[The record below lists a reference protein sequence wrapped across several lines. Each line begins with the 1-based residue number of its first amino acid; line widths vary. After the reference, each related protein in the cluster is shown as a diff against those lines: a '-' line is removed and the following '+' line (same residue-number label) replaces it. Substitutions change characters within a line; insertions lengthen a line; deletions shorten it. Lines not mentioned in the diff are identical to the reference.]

1 MRAARL
7 AALSAALFLA
17 TGCGV
22 RSTDVV
28 EVGDPAYVRATP
40 TGPGS
45 VTLYFTGPGG
55 GVLPVVRPGEHEQS
69 PGGAVL
75 LLLSGPTDAEKEAG
89 LSSELPNYYGV
100 IAVGREGRSVNIRL
114 ERAVR
119 DFPALARQQLVCT
132 AAHAVSGEVSTTL
145 TVRVTGND
153 GALAPASC
161 PF

>member
-1 MRAARL
+1 MKAVRF
-7 AALSAALFLA
+7 AALGAVLLLA

-28 EVGDPAYVRATP
+28 EVGDPAYVRPTP

-45 VTLYFTGPGG
+45 VTLYLTGPGG
-55 GVLPVVRPGEHEQS
+55 LLPVVRSGGQEEQS

-75 LLLSGPTDAEKEAG
+75 LLLSGPTDAEKDAG
-89 LSSELPNYYGV
+89 LGSELPNYYGGLV
-100 IAVGREGRSVNIRL
+100 VGREGRSVNIRL

-119 DFPALARQQLVCT
+119 DFPALARQQLACT
-132 AAHAVSGEVSTTL
+132 AAHAVGEEASTTV
-145 TVRVTGND
+145 TVTVTGTD
-153 GALAPASC
+153 GTLPPTAC